1 MVTDNLTVARKEGFS
16 SYLVICIMLDMQKC
30 SVWLEQNGKQDD
42 TSRERILGR
51 IRRFWSLTEEIK
63 KYFKNKL
70 PSYVIPERE
79 PPSPSSEIMALLM
92 DATGFLGAFLLQD
105 LLVRQKHQVKQVIM
119 HAWAKNEAET
129 LNRVQRTS
137 TAYGI

>member
-1 MVTDNLTVARKEGFS
+1 MARPWPVDEHHLQKPDSGCSPRPDNKTGFIVGALKRGRK
-16 SYLVICIMLDMQKC
+16 
-30 SVWLEQNGKQDD
+30 
-42 TSRERILGR
+42 
-51 IRRFWSLTEEIK
+51 RRRPHGGCQAAQID
-63 KYFKNKL
+63 
-70 PSYVIPERE
+70 PSCTIPRGQRE

>member
-1 MVTDNLTVARKEGFS
+1 MARKEGFS

-70 PSYVIPERE
+70 PSYVIPEVITPLEKFSLNSNGKKDKPALTLRE
-79 PPSPSSEIMALLM
+79 PAELDAALNDSHVSADVQM
-92 DATGFLGAFLLQD
+92 TG
-105 LLVRQKHQVKQVIM
+105 
-119 HAWAKNEAET
+119 AEKD
-129 LNRVQRTS
+129 VV
-137 TAYGI
+137 GI